1 MIYLYTGNPGSG
13 KSYHAAIDIY
23 NWLRSGKNVISSINI
38 NTSLIPPRSAHR
50 PLGEFIY
57 VHKSLNI

>member
-50 PLGEFIY
+50 PLG
-57 VHKSLNI
+57 